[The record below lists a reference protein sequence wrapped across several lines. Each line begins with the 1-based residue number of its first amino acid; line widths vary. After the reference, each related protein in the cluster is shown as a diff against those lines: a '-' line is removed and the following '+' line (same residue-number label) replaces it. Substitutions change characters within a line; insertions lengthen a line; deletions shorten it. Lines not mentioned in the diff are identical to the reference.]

1 MISLWF
7 RKRNIVGKLGPLGNT
22 LAELIVRWGG
32 GGWGQPH
39 SHKTSL
45 SVTFSLCCSLNAV
58 VLVLWFVLNL

>member
-32 GGWGQPH
+32 GVGA
-39 SHKTSL
+39 TSFPQNII
-45 SVTFSLCCSLNAV
+45 VCHIQ
-58 VLVLWFVLNL
+58 FVL